1 MLSGG
6 TRERQQMSKFEDPK
20 TQNPLASFEKSKKY
34 DRIDK
39 IDEKR
44 QAFTDRR
51 KQAILTLTGPY
62 DYH

>member
-1 MLSGG
+1 
-6 TRERQQMSKFEDPK
+6 MSKFEDPK